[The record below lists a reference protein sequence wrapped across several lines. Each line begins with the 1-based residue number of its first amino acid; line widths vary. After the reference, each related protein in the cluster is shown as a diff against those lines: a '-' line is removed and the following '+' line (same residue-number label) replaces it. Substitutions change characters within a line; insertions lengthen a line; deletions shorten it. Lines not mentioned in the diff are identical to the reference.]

1 MGRRIDVGD
10 DAARACAL
18 VRPAGSAPS
27 PSTSSLLSMVS
38 TSKWIATFEH
48 LVAASQSSSRRV
60 VARRSFGLN
69 DAMPH
74 RAMFGTSSS
83 VHACSPARESAVA
96 TGFSAASG
104 SFQRRGPQ

>member
-1 MGRRIDVGD
+1 
-10 DAARACAL
+10 
-18 VRPAGSAPS
+18 
-27 PSTSSLLSMVS
+27 LLS
-38 TSKWIATFEH
+38 TSKWTATFEH

>member
-18 VRPAGSAPS
+18 VRPAGSALS
-27 PSTSSLLSMVS
+27 PSSLLSMVS

>member
-1 MGRRIDVGD
+1 MGRCIDVGD

-18 VRPAGSAPS
+18 VRSAGSALS

-38 TSKWIATFEH
+38 TSKWTATFEH
-48 LVAASQSSSRRV
+48 LVAASQSSSGRV

-74 RAMFGTSSS
+74 QTMFGTSS